1 MAKSDE
7 TRAADGTVEPGIQEI
22 DGERGIASIAG
33 ERNAALSDKHKKII
47 VGVMLVFLGA
57 LAYLQWPRAE
67 PPVEEAEQARPAT
80 RIRSA
85 QNFEPADIG
94 DAAPPPVPTLTA
106 ATEPAPSK
114 PSGPIERA
122 RVAASDETN
131 ALTEAEQIFESSKR
145 APLMAYTGSQTSGAA
160 APVSGAA
167 TPEGKDSFFG
177 GASDDAS
184 RNQGLSAELV
194 TGSRSAVKA
203 SVLAHPHLTITEGT
217 IIPCAL
223 ETAMDSTAPGMV
235 RCTVTD
241 DVYSTTGAVILLD
254 RGTRIVGEYRGGVQR
269 GRKRMFVTWTRAET
283 PSGVIVNLASPAAD
297 SLGRSGVT
305 GGLDTQFWTRFGGT
319 MMLSVIDAALV
330 ELADSNNDSTNSS
343 NNLSELA
350 QTELDHMIDVPVILR
365 KNQGEGVSVLVA
377 RDLDFSGVYRLR

>member
-7 TRAADGTVEPGIQEI
+7 TQGAKASLEPGIQEI
-22 DGERGIASIAG
+22 DGECGIASITG

-67 PPVEEAEQARPAT
+67 QPVEEAEQAKPAT
-80 RIRSA
+80 RIRPA

-94 DAAPPPVPTLTA
+94 DVAPPPAPAELASEA
-106 ATEPAPSK
+106 AASK

-122 RVAASDETN
+122 RAAAAQEAS
-131 ALTEAEQIFESSKR
+131 AQTEAEQILESSKR
-145 APLMAYTGSQTSGAA
+145 APLMAYTGNQTEGAGSQVSITESPTAKDGFSG
-160 APVSGAA
+160 
-167 TPEGKDSFFG
+167 G
-177 GASDDAS
+177 GSDDAS
-184 RNQGLSAELV
+184 QNRGLSAELV
-194 TGSRSAVKA
+194 TGNRSAVKA
-203 SVLAHPHLTITEGT
+203 SILAHPHLTITEGT

-223 ETAMDSTAPGMV
+223 ETAMDSTAPGIV
-235 RCTVTD
+235 RCSVTD

-283 PSGVIVNLASPAAD
+283 PSGVIVNLSSPAAD

-305 GGLDTQFWTRFGGT
+305 GDLDTQFWTRFGGT

-330 ELADSNNDSTNSS
+330 ELADSNDDSSNSS

-350 QTELDHMIDVPVILR
+350 QTELDQMIDVPVILR
-365 KNQGEGVSVLVA
+365 KNQGEEVAVLVA

>member
-47 VGVMLVFLGA
+47 AGVMLVFLGA

-67 PPVEEAEQARPAT
+67 PPVEDAEQARPAT

-94 DAAPPPVPTLTA
+94 DLAQQPAPVQST
-106 ATEPAPSK
+106 TEPVPSK

-122 RVAASDETN
+122 RVAASEETN
-131 ALTEAEQIFESSKR
+131 ALTEAEQILESSKR
-145 APLMAYTGSQTSGAA
+145 APLMAYSGSQTSGTA
-160 APVSGAA
+160 APASGAA
-167 TPEGKDSFFG
+167 TPEGKDGFFG

-184 RNQGLSAELV
+184 RSQGLSAELV

-203 SVLAHPHLTITEGT
+203 LVLAHPHLTITEGT

-297 SLGRSGVT
+297 SLGRSGMT
-305 GGLDTQFWTRFGGT
+305 GDLDTQFWTRFGGT

-343 NNLSELA
+343 NNISELA

-365 KNQGEGVSVLVA
+365 KNQGEEVSVLVA